1 MVGSNW
7 LLQGQGCTLSLL
19 SPLLCT
25 LSLVLYY
32 ALVPPAC
39 RARYIH
45 GYSTLC
51 HTMFSIN
58 DLCGGNIGPTVHT
71 IDYGTS
77 LPAYTSTSRNRVDR
91 PAFRSSMA
99 DLLQQ
104 LSATKQQPPQCE
116 ILLHPPPAKRA
127 RFDLQIRAMPEL
139 PCSRSSSLADPKH
152 PPPAPCQAPP
162 SNELPADWR
171 AHTCSS
177 SGNRYYYN
185 IYTRQTSWE
194 RPYSSKK
201 TAYKAPTG
209 YITPRITHRK
219 LQGPPAPCIEELQI
233 QGSKTLGH
241 LINQMIGGST
251 KTSVCVH
258 GRRKTQC
265 KDCGTGYCKHKR
277 QKYQCRDCGTGHC
290 PHGHRLQDRINCKV
304 CHPSVTVRQGQR
316 E

>member
-1 MVGSNW
+1 
-7 LLQGQGCTLSLL
+7 
-19 SPLLCT
+19 
-25 LSLVLYY
+25 
-32 ALVPPAC
+32 
-39 RARYIH
+39 
-45 GYSTLC
+45 
-51 HTMFSIN
+51 
-58 DLCGGNIGPTVHT
+58 
-71 IDYGTS
+71 
-77 LPAYTSTSRNRVDR
+77 
-91 PAFRSSMA
+91 
-99 DLLQQ
+99 
-104 LSATKQQPPQCE
+104 
-116 ILLHPPPAKRA
+116 
-127 RFDLQIRAMPEL
+127 MPEL

-162 SNELPADWR
+162 SNELPADWC

-194 RPYSSKK
+194 RPNSSKR

-209 YITPRITHRK
+209 YLTPTITHRK

-233 QGSKTLGH
+233 QNNLKSIAWQPDQHMEAIKYKSLSQLARKNPGVSFSLNVCEVPKHVQIGSTMVRWSYIKRAARRPALVVPCIKQHEQSVTVQKEGAKGSKTLGH

-277 QKYQCRDCGTGHC
+277 QKYQCKDCGTGHC